1 MLVAVEHLV
10 GICTHRKWNSSKQI
24 IISMVSIHT
33 NPHRDCLFLL
43 SIKNSSTSF
52 MCWAPWLFAI
62 VSVENWNYTKYELLY
77 VMCVFFNFPLIEC
90 QPFFFCYIDAS
101 HSHIWN
107 YYYPIYCW
115 MLFNPNRVLANWK
128 PKNSMLFIK
137 YFIWKLYRIR
147 GLQRG
152 FFLYR
157 VLWILTM
164 HVVVVVWYLPIL
176 IHHSG
181 FYIQ

>member
-1 MLVAVEHLV
+1 MKFIEANNNLHGFDTHQPTQRLPIFAIDKKQQHIIHVLSTVA
-10 GICTHRKWNSSKQI
+10 ICYCFSRKLKLYEIWAFICDVCIFQFSTHR
-24 IISMVSIHT
+24 MPT
-33 NPHRDCLFLL
+33 
-43 SIKNSSTSF
+43 
-52 MCWAPWLFAI
+52 
-62 VSVENWNYTKYELLY
+62 
-77 VMCVFFNFPLIEC
+77 
-90 QPFFFCYIDAS
+90 FFFCYIDAS

-137 YFIWKLYRIR
+137 YFISKLYRIR